1 MRQFHSWPALPAFVV
16 LLLQICTLSCAQ
28 VNNEDLS
35 ALPECGQTCVQTALD
50 SASKLGCQPT
60 EEGAVKACLCGKA
73 DFHTSI
79 WDCSSKFCSNT
90 NETETVD
97 AWLAD
102 YCLLSAG
109 FYTANYTDSA
119 GATIYYSTF
128 ETTYGYTAT
137 NGAGGITTE
146 TTTGLATTTSR
157 SDSASSTDIGG
168 AEEES
173 SSGGLSTGA
182 IAGIAVGVSLG
193 VIAAIAALVFFIW
206 RKRRANKQQVAAD
219 QAPGGPA
226 EMAATNVAGQ
236 QKSELGGS
244 QVGEL
249 SGSQSQAGTFST
261 SQTGELS
268 GTTARHEMESRPSEF
283 GYWQQPTRSEL
294 P

>member
-1 MRQFHSWPALPAFVV
+1 M
-16 LLLQICTLSCAQ
+16 
-28 VNNEDLS
+28 
-35 ALPECGQTCVQTALD
+35 
-50 SASKLGCQPT
+50 
-60 EEGAVKACLCGKA
+60 
-73 DFHTSI
+73 
-79 WDCSSKFCSNT
+79 
-90 NETETVD
+90 
-97 AWLAD
+97 LA
-102 YCLLSAG
+102 AG
-109 FYTANYTDSA
+109 FYTASYTDSA

-137 NGAGGITTE
+137 NGAGDITTE
-146 TTTGLATTTSR
+146 TTTGPATTTSR
-157 SDSASSTDIGG
+157 SDSASSTDTGG
-168 AEEES
+168 AEEGS

-193 VIAAIAALVFFIW
+193 VIAAIAALAFFIW
-206 RKRRANKQQVAAD
+206 RKRRANKQQQAAAD
-219 QAPGGPA
+219 QAPGGRA

-249 SGSQSQAGTFST
+249 SASQNPGELGGSQVGELSGSQSQAGTLST